1 MRVKHLEAWPWTKHS
16 AVLLCLAIS
25 VSLLFHSPSLGTD
38 NDIVVNPDLKQLNK
52 KLNQPPKKEDYRK
65 GGTRDSCLSSQNSEL
80 GFDLIFN
87 TKDFFLGGRYE
98 QSLLIKDVMEIH
110 LGFFFYGRPFEKSSF
125 EQTGPTTYN
134 QYKEHRYITGAR
146 LTQKMWIEDY
156 FGVFGGV
163 GYGYTF
169 GSFQGTERPARDH
182 WTPHYFGGAILTL
195 GKFLNL
201 TGGYQ
206 YTKIPHSPDHFI
218 FTSLSFNLYFIATAG
233 EGADIDQSGE
243 SPPGDKPK

>member
-1 MRVKHLEAWPWTKHS
+1 MRVKHVEAWPWTKHS
-16 AVLLCLAIS
+16 AVLLVLSIS
-25 VSLLFHSPSLGTD
+25 VCLLFHSPSRGAD
-38 NDIVVNPDLKQLNK
+38 NDIVDNPDLKQLNK

-65 GGTRDSCLSSQNSEL
+65 GCAQDSCLSFMNSEL
-80 GFDLIFN
+80 GFDVIFN
-87 TKDFFLGGRYE
+87 TKDVFLGSRYE
-98 QSLLIKDVMEIH
+98 QPLLIRDNMEIH

-146 LTQKMWIEDY
+146 LTQKLWIGDF
-156 FGVFGGV
+156 FGVFGGA

-169 GSFQGTERPARDH
+169 GSFRGTERPARDH
-182 WTPHYFGGAILTL
+182 RTPHYFGGAILTL
-195 GKFLNL
+195 GKSLNM

-218 FTSLSFNLYFIATAG
+218 FTSLSFSLNFIAAAG
-233 EGADIDQSGE
+233 EGAGSE
-243 SPPGDKPK
+243 SPSGDKPKS